1 MDKIAKCALMNTP
14 FQLAHLIAAIDLLPK
29 EQQNRF
35 VAVVLGI
42 VDPDKEAAELSENV
56 NIAYYGDCHREEYNY
71 LTGKVK
77 FSYDN
82 SSTRYFKTQEEAEAY
97 TNEGKFDF
105 SNSTYA
111 ETEEYKFKG
120 ARLYKSEGEVEVDFW
135 KDNSK
140 IK

>member
-14 FQLAHLIAAIDLLPK
+14 FQLAHLITAIDLLPK
-29 EQQNRF
+29 DQQNRF

-42 VDPDKEAAELSENV
+42 VDIDKEDAELSENV
-56 NIAYYGDCHREEYNY
+56 NIAYYGDCHKEEYNY

-77 FSYDN
+77 FSYDS
-82 SSTRYFKTQEEAEAY
+82 SSTRYFRTQEEAELYASKGKFNFGNSAY
-97 TNEGKFDF
+97 T
-105 SNSTYA
+105 
-111 ETEEYKFKG
+111 ETEEYKFEG
-120 ARLYKSEGEVEVDFW
+120 VTLYKNTGEVEVDFW